1 MKIVTIYN
9 FKDSDIVQNYLGF
22 WGLPNDYD
30 NYGCLRCYN
39 SKEEAIKKLNK
50 IRSMQSMIWITQIS
64 RRCNQ

>member
-1 MKIVTIYN
+1 MKTVTIYN

-39 SKEEAIKKLNK
+39 SKEEAIKKLN
-50 IRSMQSMIWITQIS
+50 TLPYPYH
-64 RRCNQ
+64 